1 MKKIIIIGCPGS
13 GKSTLARRL
22 ARLTKLSL
30 YHLDMMNWQ
39 VDKTTVATEVF
50 IERQMQ
56 VLSQDTW
63 IIDGNYGST
72 LDLRIKACDTIVF
85 LDYPLDICLEG
96 VKNRIGK
103 FRPDMPWVEESLDQ
117 EFVEFIKGFSQTSR
131 PKILNFMNLYPKK
144 TWYQFKSREETEL
157 FLKTIKKS
165 FKS

>member
-1 MKKIIIIGCPGS
+1 
-13 GKSTLARRL
+13 
-22 ARLTKLSL
+22 
-30 YHLDMMNWQ
+30 MNWQ

-96 VKNRIGK
+96 AKIGLVKSDRICLGLK
-103 FRPDMPWVEESLDQ
+103 
-117 EFVEFIKGFSQTSR
+117 
-131 PKILNFMNLYPKK
+131 NL
-144 TWYQFKSREETEL
+144 
-157 FLKTIKKS
+157 
-165 FKS
+165 